1 MTIMTTRSIEFFMM
15 PQEFFDFVS
24 VDLAPL
30 DLELILAKGSG
41 WNSTDQHPRRPHYLA
56 PRGGNRPVTSRLEIL
71 HPAREGWVSVNPPP
85 VIEGKTLYL
94 AVIAVRSQWIDL
106 ETETS
111 MTNPEVLRLFGQV
124 ARRLR
129 KRLEFSV
136 VGYSLSTYKSAVYK
150 SIGHSEGAR
159 TWLKNAG
166 EWRQQGVGNV
176 GFGLP

>member
-1 MTIMTTRSIEFFMM
+1 M
-15 PQEFFDFVS
+15 
-24 VDLAPL
+24 
-30 DLELILAKGSG
+30 
-41 WNSTDQHPRRPHYLA
+41 
-56 PRGGNRPVTSRLEIL
+56 
-71 HPAREGWVSVNPPP
+71 
-85 VIEGKTLYL
+85 LYL

-106 ETETS
+106 ETETT

-136 VGYSLSTYKSAVYK
+136 VGYSLSTHKSAVYK

-159 TWLKNAG
+159 TWLKNSG
-166 EWRQQGVGNV
+166 EWRQQGVENV